1 MALIMFQR
9 QSAGSRSPS
18 PCIRPWPWILVG
30 LASLILY
37 PELGPDEKKLGFV
50 YAMRDYLPTGM
61 RGMLVAAFFAA
72 YMSTIATQLNWGTSY
87 LVNDFYRRFVR
98 RGGEERHYVLASR
111 LMTLLVMVASF
122 LVTLTMDTI
131 SGAWAF
137 IIEAGAGLGLV
148 LILRWF
154 WWRINAWS
162 EIAAMVTPFVI
173 FGYVRLFTDL
183 GGALIDTAP
192 TYGTSEVVLGELIR
206 EIGNADKIFMA
217 TKISRAQG
225 REAGLAQVA
234 QSEERLAPCRISLN
248 QVHNLGDWQTQL
260 ALLRELQQEGRV
272 KYIGITTS
280 RDSQYEDLAEILK
293 TEEMDF
299 VQFDY
304 AIDNRNAEEALLP
317 IAMDQGIATL
327 INGPFGRTRLFRRVG
342 DQPVPEWAQEFGAT
356 SWAQFFLKWLLG
368 HPGVTVPIPAT
379 SDPGHLR
386 DNMGAGLGRVPDEA
400 ERRRMAEFIDGLPQ
414 V

>member
-1 MALIMFQR
+1 MLY
-9 QSAGSRSPS
+9 SR
-18 PCIRPWPWILVG
+18 RDIL
-30 LASLILY
+30 
-37 PELGPDEKKLGFV
+37 KLG
-50 YAMRDYLPTGM
+50 
-61 RGMLVAAFFAA
+61 
-72 YMSTIATQLNWGTSY
+72 
-87 LVNDFYRRFVR
+87 
-98 RGGEERHYVLASR
+98 
-111 LMTLLVMVASF
+111 
-122 LVTLTMDTI
+122 
-131 SGAWAF
+131 
-137 IIEAGAGLGLV
+137 AGAGAALALGQNLLGCSATSVQKAQMPLQAGQLLKTIPSSGERIPAVGLGTASSFSGAARTPEEHAELMEV
-148 LILRWF
+148 L
-154 WWRINAWS
+154 
-162 EIAAMVTPFVI
+162 
-173 FGYVRLFTDL
+173 RLFTDL
-183 GGALIDTAP
+183 GGTLIDTAP
-192 TYGTSEVVLGELIR
+192 SYGTSEVVLGELIR

-234 QSEERLAPCRISLN
+234 QSEERLAPCKISLN

-260 ALLRELQQEGRV
+260 ALLREMQQEGRV

-317 IAMDQGIATL
+317 IAMDKGIATL

-356 SWAQFFLKWLLG
+356 SWARFFLKWLLG

-386 DNMGAGLGRVPDEA
+386 DNMGAGLGRVPDES
-400 ERRRMAEFIDGLPQ
+400 ERKRMAEFIDGLPQ